1 MSAHLSICTKEEQR
15 SVIRFLWA
23 EGARGAEI
31 NTHLCA
37 QYGDNALPCQ
47 SVHEWIEIFTSVTDA
62 KHLGRLSTSTTGE
75 KQEEAR
81 AVILSDRR
89 VTIEK
94 IATQQGNSQG
104 SGYSLVHEKLEFH
117 KVSAR
122 WVPTYLTEEH
132 KRNCL
137 DICSRLWNGTIL
149 KVITS

>member
-1 MSAHLSICTKEEQR
+1 M
-15 SVIRFLWA
+15 
-23 EGARGAEI
+23 
-31 NTHLCA
+31 
-37 QYGDNALPCQ
+37 
-47 SVHEWIEIFTSVTDA
+47 FTSGRTNVTDA

-81 AVILSDRR
+81 AIILSDRR

-94 IATQQGNSQG
+94 IASQLGINRG
-104 SGYSLVHEKLEFH
+104 SGYSLVHDNLEFH

-122 WVPTYLTEEH
+122 WVPAYLTEEH

-137 DICSRLWNGTIL
+137 DICSRLWNSTIL